1 MASRRARRCTQRLS
15 GFFASLLKTSRL
27 SLFGL
32 ILAAINGLYKPFKGL
47 QKQRMKNMT
56 FGRMRLGF
64 AVLAAMALAGDALAN
79 PTAIAR
85 FKDWAVFSTD
95 VEGDKICFAATQ
107 ATDKAPRSATH
118 GDVWFYVTSWSSG
131 RARSQPSIKVGY
143 DISSNVP
150 PSARIGR
157 STWTL
162 FASGNEA
169 FAADEDD
176 PNLVRALKR
185 GSELRVEAV
194 SERETQVAY
203 HFSLAGSSAA
213 IDRAAASC
221 R

>member
-1 MASRRARRCTQRLS
+1 MKIM
-15 GFFASLLKTSRL
+15 GFDSLR
-27 SLFGL
+27 
-32 ILAAINGLYKPFKGL
+32 IA
-47 QKQRMKNMT
+47 
-56 FGRMRLGF
+56 
-64 AVLAAMALAGDALAN
+64 ALALGAAALCGDALAN

-85 FKDWAVFSTD
+85 FKDWAVFSSD
-95 VEGDKICFAATQ
+95 VDGDKVCFAATQ

-143 DISSNVP
+143 DISTNVP

-169 FAADEDD
+169 FAADDDD
-176 PNLVRALKR
+176 PGIVRALKR

>member
-1 MASRRARRCTQRLS
+1 MSMMS
-15 GFFASLLKTSRL
+15 
-27 SLFGL
+27 FGKVRVGAL
-32 ILAAINGLYKPFKGL
+32 
-47 QKQRMKNMT
+47 
-56 FGRMRLGF
+56 
-64 AVLAAMALAGDALAN
+64 VLAGLALGGEALAN

-85 FKDWAVFSTD
+85 FKDWAVFSST
-95 VEGDKICFAATQ
+95 VEGDKVCFAATQ

-118 GDVWFYVTSWSSG
+118 GDVWFYVTSWGSG
-131 RARSQPSIKVGY
+131 RARSQPSMKVGF
-143 DISSNVP
+143 DMSTAVP
-150 PSARIGR
+150 PSAQIGR

-169 FAADEDD
+169 FAADDDD
-176 PNLVRALKR
+176 PAIVRALKR

>member
-1 MASRRARRCTQRLS
+1 
-15 GFFASLLKTSRL
+15 
-27 SLFGL
+27 
-32 ILAAINGLYKPFKGL
+32 
-47 QKQRMKNMT
+47 MKNMT

-107 ATDKAPRSATH
+107 ATDKAPSSATH